1 MDTSIDTLD
10 IKGKW
15 ELEANTIIAD
25 DEWESSWMSWHKCL
39 SSPTWREFS
48 WKLRMR
54 YFKTPL
60 VIAKYDKKYSP
71 LCWRGCGLIGDFSH
85 IFWDCPKLQKFWEEV
100 KREIS
105 EILNLD
111 SSIDPQQLI
120 LGTTPSRGLGKNE
133 LYMIRV
139 MMLIAHKMI
148 TVNWLRPHPPTVD
161 QWAQRLQAVN
171 CMESLTASLRLRMD
185 IYLAKWTPVIMYLLK
200 WTFCWHL
207 TGQAG
212 LNMKLCEFIGITL
225 LSGLSNETEANG
237 RINKTSRSVG
247 VYSPI

>member
-1 MDTSIDTLD
+1 MEIAEYRIQTKHIISCLYSRIHMDTSIDTLD

-25 DEWESSWMSWHKCL
+25 DEWESSWVSWHKCL

-85 IFWDCPKLQKFWEEV
+85 IFWDCSKLQKFWEEV

-200 WTFCWHL
+200 
-207 TGQAG
+207 
-212 LNMKLCEFIGITL
+212 
-225 LSGLSNETEANG
+225 
-237 RINKTSRSVG
+237 
-247 VYSPI
+247 